1 MQAIITKYLG
11 PTNHRGSRIK
21 ATGWVG
27 SATVSYDYGLD
38 TVGNHKAA
46 AQAICNKLNNAPH
59 VIEEGAWVIETW
71 AATPDGRGYAFI
83 AKFVSA

>member
-21 ATGWVG
+21 ATAWAG
-27 SATVSYDYGLD
+27 SVTVSYDYSLD

-46 AQAICNKLNNAPH
+46 AQAICDKLNADNGF
-59 VIEEGAWVIETW
+59 GAWVIETW
-71 AATPDGRGYAFI
+71 AATPDTRGYAFI
-83 AKFVSA
+83 ARVVAS

>member
-21 ATGWVG
+21 ATAWAV
-27 SATVSYDYGLD
+27 SAAVSYDYSLD
-38 TVGNHKAA
+38 SEGNHKAA
-46 AQAICNKLNNAPH
+46 AQALCDKLNSNPH
-59 VIEEGAWVIETW
+59 AIEEGRWVIETW

-83 AKFVSA
+83 ARFVAD

>member
-21 ATGWVG
+21 ATAWAG
-27 SATVSYDYGLD
+27 SVTVSYDYSVDSG
-38 TVGNHKAA
+38 GNHKAA
-46 AQAICNKLNNAPH
+46 AQAVCDKLNNSPI
-59 VIEEGAWVIETW
+59 IEEGRWVIETW

-83 AKFVSA
+83 ARFVAD